1 MTERDGRAE
10 TTRRSGAE
18 SDSVELVLTAAEAGY
33 FEVPREVSLAE
44 LADREGI
51 SDVTASERLRR
62 GIGRFVA
69 DSDG

>member
-1 MTERDGRAE
+1 M
-10 TTRRSGAE
+10 
-18 SDSVELVLTAAEAGY
+18 ELVLTAAEAGY

-62 GIGRFVA
+62 GIGRLVA